1 MGNVISW
8 ILSNIG
14 QDERQGEA
22 REENQPQSLAGMIN
36 TLVPMIIVAII
47 SLVVFLSTR
56 RAQRRFYAP
65 RIHLGSLQDQ

>member
-22 REENQPQSLAGMIN
+22 REENQPQSLAGEL
-36 TLVPMIIVAII
+36 T
-47 SLVVFLSTR
+47 
-56 RAQRRFYAP
+56 AQHRQYENKQMKTMDMRKLTSI
-65 RIHLGSLQDQ
+65 RWIRHD